1 MFGLRLDRVK
11 EAALALACISALEL
25 ISGGVV
31 IVLRTG
37 DVARLIDAEA
47 RWIGIAQITPDLPL
61 KGIGRVVLCC
71 RSGQRAW
78 AAAEK
83 LSGFWSGSISLIAAG
98 DPNLI

>member
-1 MFGLRLDRVK
+1 MRAADEADLITADAQRL
-11 EAALALACISALEL
+11 
-25 ISGGVV
+25 G
-31 IVLRTG
+31 
-37 DVARLIDAEA
+37 ID
-47 RWIGIAQITPDLPL
+47 QITPDLPL
-61 KGIGRVVLCC
+61 KGIGHVVLCC